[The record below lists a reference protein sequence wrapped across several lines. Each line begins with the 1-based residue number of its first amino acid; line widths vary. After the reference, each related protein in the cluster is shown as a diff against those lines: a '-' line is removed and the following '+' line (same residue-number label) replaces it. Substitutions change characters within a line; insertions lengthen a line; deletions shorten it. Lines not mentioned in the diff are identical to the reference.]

1 MKINKY
7 FDIKEVVSP
16 HVYAEYGDD
25 AIQFLN
31 SEAIDVLEN
40 IREILD
46 VPLICNNWNAGGT
59 RRYCGYREP
68 GCGVGAVG
76 GYHYK
81 GSAFDLVSTK
91 MSAAEMRNKLEED
104 KDLLI
109 RPIRVEKWDG
119 DEEITWLHF
128 DLGNTKGQKI
138 YFFRA

>member
-46 VPLICNNWNAGGT
+46 VPLICNN
-59 RRYCGYREP
+59 
-68 GCGVGAVG
+68 
-76 GYHYK
+76 
-81 GSAFDLVSTK
+81 
-91 MSAAEMRNKLEED
+91 
-104 KDLLI
+104 
-109 RPIRVEKWDG
+109 
-119 DEEITWLHF
+119 
-128 DLGNTKGQKI
+128 
-138 YFFRA
+138 